1 MAYGRTGSYSSRGGS
16 GGGPY
21 KFPLDSRLLS
31 SRVSFQAIQIQPGTG
46 KIAFENT
53 NTSKDIT
60 SGGGSSS
67 ALDAVN
73 KSISGDPAISDPA
86 SLAEENIIT
95 KAKNAIVDTYDN
107 VTNKVMTE
115 GKRAWAGD
123 MAQTTAMR
131 ARSISGDKCDIYL
144 PIAFAVTEGLNYEQA
159 SLNLAGA
166 AVAGSINAG
175 LGMSAGLLKG
185 LESGFESL
193 VNVFDTVVGGA
204 ASGEAARM
212 AAVRGV
218 NAPIVGALTPESVKA
233 GVSVGVRAS
242 INPNIR
248 AKFSG
253 VNIREFT
260 FSFDFIPKSQRESLM
275 VKKIIRYF
283 RFHAYPEEIPSGRA
297 FSIAFNYPNMF
308 KIRLLTNRGGTF
320 RNIGTPLKLCYLR
333 NINTVYNPTSQALHP
348 DGAPNQVTLTLTF
361 MEYKPLSRHDVVN
374 EGQVGSDFEG
384 VGIDAMDQRLVDAI
398 NVGNDQIEQEAN
410 AFFDATGTGPR

>member
-1 MAYGRTGSYSSRGGS
+1 MGKGRRSSYASRGGS

-21 KFPLDSRLLS
+21 TFPLDSRLLS
-31 SRVSFQAIQIQPGTG
+31 SRVSFQAIQIRPGSG
-46 KIAFENT
+46 KIAFRNT

-60 SGGGSSS
+60 SSGGGGN

-95 KAKNAIVDTYDN
+95 KGYNIAVDTGSN
-107 VTNKVMTE
+107 IANKTMEVFGQAKSGE
-115 GKRAWAGD
+115 L
-123 MAQTTAMR
+123 AQTTGMK

-166 AVAGSINAG
+166 AVAGSINSG
-175 LGMSAGLLKG
+175 LGLGAGMQKAIEG
-185 LESGFESL
+185 GFESL
-193 VNVFDTVVGGA
+193 VNIFDAVVGGA
-204 ASGEAARM
+204 ASGDAARI
-212 AAVRGV
+212 AAIRGV
-218 NAPIVGALTPESVKA
+218 DAPIVGALTPEAVKA

-242 INPNIR
+242 MNPNIR

-348 DGAPNQVTLTLTF
+348 DGAPNQVSLTLTF
-361 MEYKPLSRHDVVN
+361 MEYKPLSRHDIVN

-384 VGIDAMDQRLVDAI
+384 VGIDAMDQSLMDAI
-398 NVGNDQIEQEAN
+398 NAGNDQIEQAAREEAESL
-410 AFFDATGTGPR
+410 GLGV